1 MCNDFGYDS
10 INYGA
15 APIVVN
21 PYGSY
26 FDTTTQIAPLD
37 NSPNTMQFNSIDI
50 QNGISLDAGTRFK
63 VLNNGVYNLQFSAQL
78 YRTAG
83 GSVETIDIWLRK
95 NGLDVPDSNTRIN
108 IQSNSVFIVAA
119 WNWYAQLNAG
129 QFLEIMW
136 SVTDTNIQLQYDP
149 PNLIVPFPAIPSIIA
164 TISKVS

>member
-1 MCNDFGYDS
+1 MCNDFGFDS
-10 INYGA
+10 INYAA
-15 APIVVN
+15 APVIVN

-26 FDTTTQIAPLD
+26 FDTTTQQSPLAD
-37 NSPNTMQFNSIDI
+37 TPNTMRFNNIDI
-50 QNGISLDAGTRFK
+50 ENGISLDGATRFK
-63 VLNNGVYNLQFSAQL
+63 VFNNGVYNLQFSAQL

-95 NGLDVPDSNTRIN
+95 NGIDIPNSNTKIN
-108 IQSNSVFIVAA
+108 IQSNSVFLVAA
-119 WNWYAQLNAG
+119 WNWFAQLNAG

-149 PNLIVPFPAIPSIIA
+149 ENLVVPFPAIPSIIA